1 MLEKLPMPVVYSLRN
16 GEIQISEVILEDV
29 PLNQIRGVMI
39 TPKTELLINET
50 YENFENAQAV
60 AEKMHGELLSLKDR
74 YILKVSYAKI
84 NETCNILK
92 KKMGDA
98 YPFREVDI
106 IKGTKKSYWCQ
117 DYCQQDITKYFKKP
131 FKHYGLCLETGDY
144 ELVPDCMYQSVRIVI
159 RH

>member
-60 AEKMHGELLSLKDR
+60 ADFKGGKEKAKQALFGACMRELKNAGDISVIRELLDEKLK
-74 YILKVSYAKI
+74 
-84 NETCNILK
+84 NC
-92 KKMGDA
+92 
-98 YPFREVDI
+98 
-106 IKGTKKSYWCQ
+106 
-117 DYCQQDITKYFKKP
+117 
-131 FKHYGLCLETGDY
+131 
-144 ELVPDCMYQSVRIVI
+144 
-159 RH
+159 